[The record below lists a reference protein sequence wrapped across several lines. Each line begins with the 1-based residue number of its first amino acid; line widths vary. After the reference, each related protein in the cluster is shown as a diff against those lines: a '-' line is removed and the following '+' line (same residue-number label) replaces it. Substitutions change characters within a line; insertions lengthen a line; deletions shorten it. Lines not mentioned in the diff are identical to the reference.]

1 MFRPKYSY
9 SEMSEVVD
17 NHKTN
22 TKKSMIVSPTFET
35 RCFAFTM
42 DHRRC
47 RLQRVFGT
55 PTCEIHSKYFDNW
68 TSSHPY
74 LINKAEPI
82 SKRILNEYESG
93 LRLLD
98 ASTLMNYVANIPQL
112 VSYSQFYNFLIS
124 LDIVDPLMNGFLF
137 RDAMRTCIINE
148 FHVNN
153 VDSAYHILIDVK
165 STYKVTFDKLM
176 RNVSQLTYGLL
187 FTIQCTLEFMIN
199 DLDAIP
205 LTITGDL
212 YTSLLEKI
220 TDYYKE
226 TVYELL
232 SWNKWSEL
240 MYSDFIRHI
249 INFEF
254 MNNGR
259 REELGRSLFKTIIQ
273 PTLNE
278 IKSTWV
284 ATRRSICDT
293 YKEELM
299 MAAWHPGRVQKMLES
314 GTDFEE
320 M

>member
-1 MFRPKYSY
+1 
-9 SEMSEVVD
+9 MSEVVN
-17 NHKTN
+17 NHKTK
-22 TKKSMIVSPTFET
+22 TKKSMILSPTFET
-35 RCFAFTM
+35 RCYAFTKE
-42 DHRRC
+42 HRRC

-74 LINKAEPI
+74 IINKAEPI

-112 VSYSQFYNFLIS
+112 VSYSEFYGFLIS
-124 LDIVDPLMNGFLF
+124 VDIVDPLWNAYLFRYTIRISIIAQFHIHNTNSIYYGLTENGFSYKQIFYNL
-137 RDAMRTCIINE
+137 MRTTS
-148 FHVNN
+148 H
-153 VDSAYHILIDVK
+153 
-165 STYKVTFDKLM
+165 
-176 RNVSQLTYGLL
+176 LTYGLL
-187 FTIQCTLEFMIN
+187 YTLQCTLEHMIHE
-199 DLDAIP
+199 LDAIP
-205 LTITGDL
+205 LTITGEL
-212 YTSLLEKI
+212 YTAILEKM
-220 TDYYKE
+220 TDDYKE
-226 TVYELL
+226 TIYELL
-232 SWNKWSEL
+232 SWDKWSEL
-240 MYSDFIRHI
+240 MYSDFICHI
-249 INFEF
+249 INFDF
-254 MNNGR
+254 LNNGR

-299 MAAWHPGRVQKMLES
+299 MAAWHPKRVEKMLES